1 MRQTREPAANE
12 RRDEAITPERRP
24 SAHADHIRPDPNWSS
39 HPSLISFLTTRR
51 IELPPSF
58 PEDNLTTGV
67 ATNEGES
74 SPMELRRRQLE
85 ALRTDEFDLLVI
97 GGGITGCGIAR
108 DAALRGLRIALVEK
122 DDFASGTS
130 SRSSR
135 LIHGG
140 LRYLEHGFLHLVF
153 EASSERRRLLRLAP
167 HLVRPLEFIW
177 PVYAGARV
185 PQWKLNAGLTLY
197 DALALFRNVGTHRK
211 LSARQIATRE
221 PDLRHDGLVG
231 GARYFDAAT
240 DDARLTLANAI
251 GAREAGAI
259 VLNHAR
265 VRELVVDAGVA
276 RGARVEDCLGG
287 GTVDVRARV
296 IVNATGP
303 WSNELQ
309 RLGDHGLPA
318 SNGVRGSKG
327 VHVALAR
334 DRVGNHG
341 ALTLL
346 SPNDGR
352 VMFILP
358 SGRQTIVGTT
368 DTFTDAP
375 PDEVRASEA
384 DVAYLLSAAN
394 TFFPDARLA
403 RPDVI
408 SAWAGIRPLI
418 AGGAEQPDPGTA
430 SREHAIAESGQ
441 GIVSITG
448 GKLTTYRVMAA
459 EVVDVVAKRL
469 GKRPT
474 SRPPTRNVALPGGD
488 LAYIE
493 EAIGAAER
501 ATADAELANHLVHA
515 YGSRWSAVA
524 ASIAA
529 PGGAESIGGL
539 KYTIGEMRYIA
550 RIEMAYSIAD
560 LLLRRTHLGFETR
573 DHGLES
579 AEQVARGVADIFGW
593 SSTEIAAQLED
604 YARDVK
610 RIFAIDP

>member
-1 MRQTREPAANE
+1 MA
-12 RRDEAITPERRP
+12 
-24 SAHADHIRPDPNWSS
+24 
-39 HPSLISFLTTRR
+39 
-51 IELPPSF
+51 
-58 PEDNLTTGV
+58 
-67 ATNEGES
+67 
-74 SPMELRRRQLE
+74 LRRRQLE
-85 ALRTDEFDLLVI
+85 SLRDEKFDLLVI

-108 DAALRGLRIALVEK
+108 DAALRGLRVALVEK

-197 DALALFRNVGTHRK
+197 DALALFRNVGTHRR
-211 LSARQIATRE
+211 LTARQLATRE
-221 PDLRHDGLVG
+221 PELRHDGLLG

-251 GAREAGAI
+251 GAREAGAL
-259 VLNHAR
+259 VVNHAS
-265 VRELVVDAGVA
+265 VRELIVDDGIA
-276 RGARVEDCLGG
+276 RGARVEEILS
-287 GTVDVRARV
+287 GTHIDIRASV

-303 WSNELQ
+303 WSDELQ
-309 RLGDHGLPA
+309 RLDDSYQRQTRA
-318 SNGVRGSKG
+318 GVRGSKG
-327 VHVALAR
+327 VHVTVAR

-346 SPNDGR
+346 SPNDER

-358 SGRQTIVGTT
+358 SGRQTIIGTT
-368 DTFTDAP
+368 DTFTDSP
-375 PDEVRASEA
+375 PDQVRASES

-394 TFFPDARLA
+394 SFFPAAHLTRQ
-403 RPDVI
+403 DVI

-418 AGGAEQPDPGTA
+418 AGGAGESDPGNA
-430 SREHAIAESGQ
+430 SREHAIAESTR

-459 EVVDVVAKRL
+459 EVVDVVLQRL
-469 GKRPT
+469 GKRVT
-474 SRPPTRNVALPGGD
+474 SRPPTRSTPLPGGD
-488 LAYIE
+488 LAYID
-493 EAIGAAER
+493 EAVSAADR
-501 ATADAELANHLVHA
+501 TTADHELASHLVHS
-515 YGSRWSAVA
+515 YGSRWPAVMEQ
-524 ASIAA
+524 IAA
-529 PGGAESIGGL
+529 PGGADHIAGTR
-539 KYTIGEMRYIA
+539 YTLGEMRYIA
-550 RIEMAYSIAD
+550 QCELAYTLGDI
-560 LLLRRTHLGFETR
+560 LLRRTHLGFETR

-579 AEQVARGVADIFGW
+579 ADRVASGVADILGW
-593 SSTEIAAQLED
+593 APNDVAKQVAAFAED
-604 YARDVK
+604 VT